1 VTTSPPTLSTAYNEN
16 TTAAR
21 PWSTTSTI
29 LDNTTESI
37 TETSSFEQEDST
49 TPVLAVKTTFS
60 NTLTKNP
67 ITEHSSLETTAQSAE
82 ASTKTVQEM
91 DSTTVAISIFTDAP
105 SVAPEQTEKTDMAPR
120 TTAAS
125 SYQASTLETGCTQ
138 VKIATQ
144 KTNNEY

>member
-1 VTTSPPTLSTAYNEN
+1 
-16 TTAAR
+16 
-21 PWSTTSTI
+21 
-29 LDNTTESI
+29 
-37 TETSSFEQEDST
+37 
-49 TPVLAVKTTFS
+49 
-60 NTLTKNP
+60 
-67 ITEHSSLETTAQSAE
+67 
-82 ASTKTVQEM
+82 M